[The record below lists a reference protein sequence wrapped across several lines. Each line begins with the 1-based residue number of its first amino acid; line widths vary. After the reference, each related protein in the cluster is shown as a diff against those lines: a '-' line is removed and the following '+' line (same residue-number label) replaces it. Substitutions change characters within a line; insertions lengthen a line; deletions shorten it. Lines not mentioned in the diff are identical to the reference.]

1 MMDYPPMPTE
11 QHPESIR
18 PSADRPVSVERVRH
32 TLYSLVLATVVCGGM
47 LLARFAY
54 ANQHR
59 YRFAGLFGNLLLA
72 WIPLILALLIRRIS
86 SRGFWF
92 WFASLAWILF
102 FPNAFYIVTDLIH
115 LNKFG
120 TGGLYPWYD
129 ILLTAGFACSGMFT
143 GTLSL
148 YLLHLGIRQRFGW
161 RAGWLFAGSTLALG
175 ALGIYLGRFLRL
187 NSWDVVTRPAKL
199 AAKVSTVVEPTNLTE
214 VAAFSATF
222 FLFSLAVYSF
232 LVSMARL
239 HEIPSQRELRRDGPG
254 AA

>member
-1 MMDYPPMPTE
+1 MSAL
-11 QHPESIR
+11 PENLLST
-18 PSADRPVSVERVRH
+18 ADRPVAAERVRH
-32 TLYSLVLATVVCGGM
+32 TLYALVFATVVCGGM
-47 LLARFAY
+47 LLARFACAHEY
-54 ANQHR
+54 R
-59 YRFAGLFGNLLLA
+59 FRFAGLFGNLLLA

-86 SRGFWF
+86 SRGLWF
-92 WFASLAWILF
+92 WFASLMWILF

-115 LNKFG
+115 LKKFG
-120 TGGLYPWYD
+120 TGGIYPWYD
-129 ILLTAGFACSGMFT
+129 IILTAGFACSGMFL

-148 YLLHLGIRQRFGW
+148 YVLHLGIRQRFGW

-187 NSWDVVTRPAKL
+187 NSWDVVTRPARL
-199 AAKVSTVVEPTNLTE
+199 ASKVSTVVEPTNLTE

-239 HEIPSQRELRRDGPG
+239 HENSSQRELRRGDPG